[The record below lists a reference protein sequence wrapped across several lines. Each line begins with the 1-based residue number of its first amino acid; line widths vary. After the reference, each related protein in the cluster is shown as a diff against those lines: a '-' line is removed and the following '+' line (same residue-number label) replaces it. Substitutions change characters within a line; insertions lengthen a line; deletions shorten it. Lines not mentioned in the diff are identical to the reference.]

1 MADSLSVGTKTL
13 VDYAIS
19 ATPYNAIGYGLA
31 LALLIVGISALWID
45 RARLQRRINDLQ
57 DKLTKQSDKH
67 LGYVKQLRD
76 AVDRE
81 RKEKDGG

>member
-1 MADSLSVGTKTL
+1 MADSLNVGTKTL

-45 RARLQRRINDLQ
+45 RARLQKRISELQ
-57 DKLTKQSDKH
+57 DRLTKQSDKH
-67 LGYVKQLRD
+67 LGYVKQLRNAID
-76 AVDRE
+76 EE
-81 RKEKDGG
+81 RKKKDG